1 MGPDNNP
8 LARGMCS
15 RLDEGT
21 NTLPLPVTN
30 RLAVAR
36 AEALSKYKTKHA
48 SKKLSYLR
56 GAARWF
62 DSWLAHSTRWVAPAM
77 IVAAIVGFMSYQQ
90 FQSTQEQADLDVD
103 IALLSSDLPLDA
115 YLDKGFT
122 NWVQEKGTT
131 RGDRSCGKHC

>member
-30 RLAVAR
+30 RLAAAR
-36 AEALSKYKTKHA
+36 AEALSTYKTKQA
-48 SKKLSYLR
+48 SKKSNYFYGLVK
-56 GAARWF
+56 WF
-62 DSWLAHSTRWVAPAM
+62 DARLAHSTRWVAPAM
-77 IVAAIVGFMSYQQ
+77 IVAALVGFMSYQQ
-90 FQSTQEQADLDVD
+90 FESIEEQNDLDIDV
-103 IALLSSDLPLDA
+103 ALLTSDLPLDA